1 MKKDYSNRN
10 GSFKKKDGIPNTEKN
25 RRKYENK
32 NQNELHND
40 VIIGRNCVKEALR
53 SGRAIEKLLVAS
65 GSMNGSAKELAATAK
80 EKGIPVKETD
90 AKKLD
95 FLCGGTAHQGIAAIA
110 AVKEYCSVDDIFEC
124 AEKRNEK
131 PFIILLDEIED
142 PHNLGAIIRTAEC
155 TGVHGIIIPKRR
167 SAGLGYTVGKA
178 SAGAVEYVNVAR
190 VTNICNTIENLK
202 ERGVWVFGTDMN
214 GVDSSNIDF
223 DIPVAIV
230 IGNEGKGMGR
240 LVRDK
245 CDGII
250 SLPMRGK
257 INSLNASVAAGV
269 VMYDILRNRS
279 K

>member
-1 MKKDYSNRN
+1 M
-10 GSFKKKDGIPNTEKN
+10 
-25 RRKYENK
+25 
-32 NQNELHND
+32 
-40 VIIGRNCVKEALR
+40 
-53 SGRAIEKLLVAS
+53 
-65 GSMNGSAKELAATAK
+65 
-80 EKGIPVKETD
+80 
-90 AKKLD
+90 
-95 FLCGGTAHQGIAAIA
+95 
-110 AVKEYCSVDDIFEC
+110 
-124 AEKRNEK
+124 
-131 PFIILLDEIED
+131 LDEIED

>member
-1 MKKDYSNRN
+1 
-10 GSFKKKDGIPNTEKN
+10 
-25 RRKYENK
+25 
-32 NQNELHND
+32 
-40 VIIGRNCVKEALR
+40 
-53 SGRAIEKLLVAS
+53 
-65 GSMNGSAKELAATAK
+65 MNGSAKELAATAK

-250 SLPMRGK
+250 SLPMKGK

-269 VMYDILRNRS
+269 VMYDVLRNRG

>member
-250 SLPMRGK
+250 SLPMKGK

-269 VMYDILRNRS
+269 VMYDVLRNRG

>member
-32 NQNELHND
+32 NQDEVSSD

-269 VMYDILRNRS
+269 VMYDVLRNRG

>member
-269 VMYDILRNRS
+269 VMYDVLRNRG

>member
-230 IGNEGKGMGR
+230 IGNEGKR

-250 SLPMRGK
+250 SLPMRVK

-269 VMYDILRNRS
+269 VMYDVLRNRS

>member
-269 VMYDILRNRS
+269 VMYDVLRNRS

>member
-124 AEKRNEK
+124 AEKCNEK

-269 VMYDILRNRS
+269 VMYDVLRNRS